1 MRIVA
6 IVLVLLLV
14 APGARAT
21 ELGANYNQYL
31 PDIYNGALARAGVR
45 WVRGFVNVQ
54 RNYLTFDAP
63 NPSVIT
69 GVLEGNIAQK
79 GDIVSGSA
87 DILAVQAVDKF
98 VEVKGMKVRGERLKT
113 ILSLKTD
120 FKVGC
125 VVGKPAACAGVPA
138 VGTPAMQSLLTA
150 IHDRLL
156 ANDLGAYVD
165 ILVVGNEPMFE
176 TPVADARR
184 YGEYLDLLVAELVK
198 LRTAQGWSFRIFAGA
213 LNKAST
219 LKDDPILETVLD
231 VVNRNADVEGLD
243 LHLHVRSLAEADADL
258 DFVRNTKGVSKDIVT
273 TEFSLV
279 GLWTEKAHEKL
290 GDWGVAYGYPFDM
303 KFYEW
308 LNVLMKRAG
317 DGHPVAPAEFMS
329 FFRSRQWYTE
339 QWFTDFFGALERYHL
354 LAATYGLQSTPVVPT
369 LQYKPD
375 SMLWIVNFVWNGSLF
390 GLGDDGFYV
399 SNPIVAPEFAK
410 IAARP
415 WKP

>member
-1 MRIVA
+1 MPA
-6 IVLVLLLV
+6 LLLV
-14 APGARAT
+14 APAACAT

-31 PDIYNGALARAGVR
+31 PDIYNVVLVRAGVR

-54 RNYLTFDAP
+54 RNDLTFDAP

-69 GVLEGNIAQK
+69 GVLEDNIAQK

-98 VEVKGMKVRGERLKT
+98 VEVTGMKVRGERLKT

-125 VVGKPAACAGVPA
+125 VVDKPAACAGVPA
-138 VGTPAMQSLLTA
+138 VGMPAMQSLLTA

-156 ANDLGAYVD
+156 ANDLGACVD

-184 YGEYLDLLVAELVK
+184 YGEYLDL
-198 LRTAQGWSFRIFAGA
+198 
-213 LNKAST
+213 
-219 LKDDPILETVLD
+219 
-231 VVNRNADVEGLD
+231 
-243 LHLHVRSLAEADADL
+243 HLHVRSLGEADADV
-258 DFVRNTKGVSKDIVT
+258 DFVRNTKGVTKDVVT

-279 GLWTEKAHEKL
+279 GLWTEKANEKL
-290 GDWGVAYGYPFDM
+290 GEWGVAYGYPFDM
-303 KFYEW
+303 RFYEW
-308 LNVLMKRAG
+308 LNVLMKRVG
-317 DGHPVAPAEFMS
+317 DGHPVAPAQFMS

-339 QWFTDFFGALERYHL
+339 QWFTDFLGVLERYHL

-375 SMLWIVNFVWNGSLF
+375 SMLWVVNFVWNGSLF
-390 GLGDDGFYV
+390 GLGRDGFYV

-415 WKP
+415 WQP